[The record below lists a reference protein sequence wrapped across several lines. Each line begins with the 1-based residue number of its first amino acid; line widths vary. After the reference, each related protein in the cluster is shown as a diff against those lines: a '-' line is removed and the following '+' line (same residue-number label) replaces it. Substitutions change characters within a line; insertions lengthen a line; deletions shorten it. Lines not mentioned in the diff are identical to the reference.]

1 MLTAALAAVVAA
13 AFFAVAS
20 AFQHRSAGLVAGAA
34 TLRRTPLVAFFCAML
49 RHPLWIIGAAAAIVG
64 AVLHAIAL
72 RDGPLT
78 LVQPLLV
85 TSVVFALPLR
95 QWLEGRKPRRA
106 EVGWAV
112 ALTLGLAFFFAIA
125 VPGDATAQASD
136 AVPTVVAVAL
146 IAPGIIVCTILGL
159 RSSGG
164 RAASLLAAAAALAF
178 AAGAGLLKEVMDLF
192 NQGIVVVATQ
202 WPVYVLVVIA
212 VVGLVLNQLAYSAGP
227 LSSSLPVLSTVD
239 PVVSLI
245 IGVAVF
251 DEPFRNGPL
260 DLLGESL
267 GLAIVLLAAVRLT
280 RSHSRA
286 PLSIHKTRTEA
297 VGPGTVLR

>member
-1 MLTAALAAVVAA
+1 MLTAGLAAVAAA

-20 AFQHRSAGLVAGAA
+20 AFQHRTAGLVAGG
-34 TLRRTPLVAFFCAML
+34 TLRRTRLVASFCAML
-49 RHPLWIIGAAAAIVG
+49 RHPLWIMGSLAAIVG
-64 AVLHAIAL
+64 AILHAIAL

-95 QWLEGRKPRRA
+95 AWLEGHKPRRA

-136 AVPTVVAVAL
+136 AVPTIVAAAL
-146 IAPGIIVCTILGL
+146 IAPGIIVCTILG
-159 RSSGG
+159 RRASGG

-192 NQGIVVVATQ
+192 NQGIVVVASH
-202 WPVYVLVVIA
+202 WPVYALVVIA

-260 DLLGESL
+260 DLLGESV

-280 RSHSRA
+280 RSRSRA
-286 PLSIHKTRTEA
+286 PLPTHKTGMEA
-297 VGPGTVLR
+297 VSSGPVLP

>member
-20 AFQHRSAGLVAGAA
+20 AFQHRSAGLVAGA
-34 TLRRTPLVAFFCAML
+34 LRRTRLVAFFCAML
-49 RHPLWIIGAAAAIVG
+49 RHPLWIIGSFAAIVG
-64 AVLHAIAL
+64 AVLHAVAL

-95 QWLEGRKPRRA
+95 AWLEGHKPRRA

-136 AVPTVVAVAL
+136 AGPTIVAAAL
-146 IAPGIIVCTILGL
+146 IAPGIIVCTILG
-159 RSSGG
+159 RRASGG

-178 AAGAGLLKEVMDLF
+178 AAGAGLLKEVMGLL
-192 NQGIVVVATQ
+192 NEGIMVVGSH
-202 WPVYVLVVIA
+202 WPVYALVVIA

-251 DEPFRNGPL
+251 DEPFRNSPL
-260 DLLGESL
+260 DLLGESV

-280 RSHSRA
+280 QSRSPA
-286 PLSIHKTRTEA
+286 ALPTNKTKIEA
-297 VGPGTVLR
+297 VGSGPVLP

>member
-1 MLTAALAAVVAA
+1 MFTAGLAAVVAA

-20 AFQHRSAGLVAGAA
+20 AFQHRSAGLVADA
-34 TLRRTPLVAFFCAML
+34 TLRRTPLVGFFCAIL
-49 RHPLWIIGAAAAIVG
+49 RHPLWIIGSLAAIVG
-64 AVLHAIAL
+64 ALLHAIAL

-78 LVQPLLV
+78 LAQPLLV

-95 QWLEGRKPRRA
+95 QLLEGRKPRRA

-112 ALTLGLAFFFAIA
+112 ALTLGLALFFVVA
-125 VPGDATAQASD
+125 VPGDASAQAPD
-136 AVPTVVAVAL
+136 TVPTIVAGAL
-146 IAPGIIVCTILGL
+146 IGPGIVVCTILG
-159 RSSGG
+159 RRASGG

-192 NQGIVVVATQ
+192 NQGIVAVATN
-202 WPVYVLVVIA
+202 WSVYALVVIA
-212 VVGLVLNQLAYSAGP
+212 VVGLVLNQLAYRAGP

-251 DEPFRNGPL
+251 DEPFRNSPL
-260 DLLGESL
+260 DLVGESL
-267 GLAIVLLAAVRLT
+267 GLALVMLAAVRLT
-280 RSHSRA
+280 QSRSHPAPSASKRAMAAVGSRA
-286 PLSIHKTRTEA
+286 
-297 VGPGTVLR
+297 V